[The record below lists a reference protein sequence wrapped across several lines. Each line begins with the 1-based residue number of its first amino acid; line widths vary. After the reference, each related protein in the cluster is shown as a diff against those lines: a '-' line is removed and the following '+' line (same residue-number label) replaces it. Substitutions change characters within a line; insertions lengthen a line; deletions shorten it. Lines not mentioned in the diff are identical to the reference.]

1 VNYRLLET
9 FRRLFD
15 GQQYRHRRSTLGDA
29 VAREFYED
37 LYKLGRSVRLVDRI
51 DNEVAVLN
59 AQNRRV
65 GVTARRGDGSFG
77 ELVPGASITR
87 DEEHQVALGPIAN
100 VEIGL
105 EVKILFKAMIKQ
117 LDRVVNDLKK
127 QAEHFRVK
135 GDNPI
140 CVGVVGINF
149 ADHCTSYEGDRPF
162 GTDGKRY
169 KHPIQEADQAKGRL
183 VALAAR
189 SFDEF
194 LVLEFEASNEEP
206 YQFRWRNSQATE
218 LNYGAIL
225 ARVSQAYGR
234 RFQELVKR

>member
-1 VNYRLLET
+1 MNYRLLET
-9 FRRLFD
+9 FRGLFD
-15 GQQYRHRRSTLGDA
+15 GTQYRHRRSTLGDA

-37 LYKLGRSVRLVDRI
+37 LYELGRSARFVDRI
-51 DNEVAVLN
+51 DREVAVLN

-87 DEEHQVALGPIAN
+87 DGDRKVALGPIAN
-100 VEIGL
+100 VEIGI
-105 EVKILFKAMIKQ
+105 EVKILFKAMIKRI
-117 LDRVVNDLKK
+117 DRVVNDLKK
-127 QAEHFRVK
+127 QAEHFKVK

-140 CVGVVGINF
+140 CVGIAGINF
-149 ADHCTSYEGDRPF
+149 ADRCTSYEGDRPF

-183 VALAAR
+183 VALTAG

-194 LVLEFEASNEEP
+194 S
-206 YQFRWRNSQATE
+206 SS
-218 LNYGAIL
+218 GI
-225 ARVSQAYGR
+225 
-234 RFQELVKR
+234 